1 MPLYV
6 HLTVP
11 PVRTNTVATLSIAKG
26 YVSSETRPPDKYVN
40 SPANVFRASVNS
52 NNVVLKP
59 DMEMVIVSVGPLD
72 TWVKIVRHVRVL
84 MEYIQTPYVQVME
97 HVLLSTRRIH
107 T

>member
-1 MPLYV
+1 M
-6 HLTVP
+6 
-11 PVRTNTVATLSIAKG
+11 
-26 YVSSETRPPDKYVN
+26 RPPDKYVN

-59 DMEMVIVSVGPLD
+59 DMVMVIVSVAPLD
-72 TWVKIVRHVRVL
+72 TWVKIVRRVRVL

-97 HVLLSTRRIH
+97 HVLLSMRVIH